1 MKMCFMLKLLLPAG
15 AENNQSSDDNTV
27 EEETTETVDINVTV
41 TDGTGPVQGAVVTI
55 GGKSCANGTGSS
67 GGCTVSGVEIG
78 TGVSV
83 SVTCEGYEAYTATED
98 ITSETTSLSITLTA
112 E

>member
-1 MKMCFMLKLLLPAG
+1 MLKLLLPAV
-15 AENNQSSDDNTV
+15 AENNQSSANT
-27 EEETTETVDINVTV
+27 EETTETVDITVNV
-41 TDGTGPVQGAVVTI
+41 TDGTGPVQGAIVTI
-55 GGKSCANGTGSS
+55 GGKSCANGTGSG
-67 GGCTVSGVEIG
+67 GGCTVKDVPVG

-98 ITSETTSLSITLTA
+98 ITAETTSLSITLTA

>member
-1 MKMCFMLKLLLPAG
+1 MLKLPLPAG
-15 AENNQSSDDNTV
+15 AETNQSSANNDAV
-27 EEETTETVDINVTV
+27 EEETTVDIAVNV
-41 TDGTGPVQGAVVTI
+41 TDGTSPVQGAVVTI
-55 GGKSCANGTGSS
+55 GGKSCANGTGSE
-67 GGCTVSGVEIG
+67 GGCTVKDVPIGEGVA
-78 TGVSV
+78 V

>member
-1 MKMCFMLKLLLPAG
+1 MLKLPLPAG
-15 AENNQSSDDNTV
+15 QETNPDD
-27 EEETTETVDINVTV
+27 EGGQEETTTVDISVNV
-41 TDGTGPVQGAVVTI
+41 TDGTSPVQGAIVTI
-55 GGKSCANGTGSS
+55 GGKSCANGTGSE
-67 GGCTVSGVEIG
+67 GGCTVKDVPVG